1 MQLLL
6 SKLNFAQ
13 YHVITFRVKYMY
25 ILRKYLITY
34 LILMYDKY
42 KATISIS
49 NVLKVRIS
57 PTNVF
62 IHYIKAVLAL
72 KRAQ

>member
-1 MQLLL
+1 
-6 SKLNFAQ
+6 
-13 YHVITFRVKYMY
+13 
-25 ILRKYLITY
+25 
-34 LILMYDKY
+34 MYDKY